1 MIRKIFD
8 THFQNE
14 MFLEN
19 AKAKLV
25 NSPFF
30 NIEKIFDFIDND
42 NDGFLSLYDVICKTL
57 LNLNIFNFLVKKTF

>member
-42 NDGFLSLYDVICKTL
+42 NDGFLSLYDVI
-57 LNLNIFNFLVKKTF
+57 FKK